1 MGFFSKDKPEPVETP
16 VVKNPNI
23 LLDDKAADALP
34 RRSSFFN
41 AMRTDAFVNHNIVE
55 NYVEF
60 WAALQVDKDA
70 DKWRVMHYMV
80 YDLDQRDGK
89 FVAES
94 VTKQDVPFA
103 EAVAQIAKKEYTA
116 RGLITHADF
125 DIEKK
130 YPAAQFP
137 EMKVHFYDLE
147 HYKTAANI
155 EGFAFGEY
163 NTPYKRVEGKVFS
176 DATFQRSEIR
186 NTILAVEQARNNPQ
200 VQAKIEGGIL
210 SDLFATASD
219 RAASLDN
226 ILKIGQ
232 VLGTMDGFADQVG
245 GFYVAIQQALKESV
259 TELKGSARKEEAER
273 FDKALANIASHADFA
288 RIEGLSPDEKADAV
302 QRAKDNAPSGRGSN
316 GFRKILDNLIPQMN
330 QNLDDAKSLGVH
342 VEPFQKFAAELELY
356 TNLLYASQNLAKLER
371 GFASASNSDTN
382 LITEIRQSVDRAQKK
397 FSDLGGTQDQMDK
410 LKAWVANPNKDP
422 IPGWVPGFL
431 TRYYTSR
438 GNVMA
443 KVQDRQAGLR
453 QVATMSVDVKPP
465 VTDAFNDPSAK
476 PAANGNDKPVVQPAA
491 TESNGDNFEK
501 YKNVTGTSRPPR
513 NPQP

>member
-1 MGFFSKDKPEPVETP
+1 MGFFGKDKPEPVETP

-80 YDLDQRDGK
+80 YDLDRRDGK
-89 FVAES
+89 FVSET

-103 EAVAQIAKKEYTA
+103 EAVAQVAKKEYTA

-125 DIEKK
+125 DIEKQ
-130 YPAAQFP
+130 YPPAQFP
-137 EMKVHFYDLE
+137 ELKVHFYDLE
-147 HYKTAANI
+147 HYKVAANI

-259 TELKGSARKEEAER
+259 TELKGSARKDEAER
-273 FDKALANIASHADFA
+273 FDKALANLASHADFA
-288 RIEGLSPDEKADAV
+288 RVEGLSPDEKADAV
-302 QRAKDNAPSGRGSN
+302 QRARDNAPSGRGN

-330 QNLDDAKSLGVH
+330 ENLDEAKSLGVH

-453 QVATMSVDVKPP
+453 QVNTMSVDVKPP
-465 VTDAFNDPSAK
+465 VTDEFNTPAK
-476 PAANGNDKPVVQPAA
+476 PAANGNDKPVATPAA
-491 TESNGDNFEK
+491 TDNADNFEK
-501 YKNVTGTSRPPR
+501 YKNITGTSRPPK
-513 NPQP
+513 P

>member
-1 MGFFSKDKPEPVETP
+1 MGFFGKDKPEPVEAP
-16 VVKNPNI
+16 AVKNPSI
-23 LLDDKAADALP
+23 LLDDKVADALP

-41 AMRTDAFVNHNIVE
+41 AMRSDAFVNHNIVE

-60 WAALQVDKDA
+60 WAALQVDKEA

-80 YDLDQRDGK
+80 YDLDRRDGK
-89 FVAES
+89 FVSET

-103 EAVAQIAKKEYTA
+103 EAVSQIAKKEYTA

-125 DIEKK
+125 DVEKQ

-147 HYKTAANI
+147 HYKVAANI

-163 NTPYKRVEGKVFS
+163 NTPYKRIEGKVFS

-186 NTILAVEQARNNPQ
+186 NTILAVEQARDNPQ

-245 GFYVAIQQALKESV
+245 GFYLAIQQALKESTV
-259 TELKGSARKEEAER
+259 ELKGSARKEEAER
-273 FDKALANIASHADFA
+273 FDKALASLASHADFA
-288 RIEGLSPDEKADAV
+288 RVEGLSPDEKEQAV
-302 QRAKDNAPSGRGSN
+302 ARAKENAPGGRGSN
-316 GFRKILDNLIPQMN
+316 GFRKILDGLIPQMN
-330 QNLDDAKSLGVH
+330 ANLDEAKSLGVH

-397 FSDLGGTQDQMDK
+397 FTDLGGTQDQMDK

-438 GNVMA
+438 GNVMT

-453 QVATMSVDVKPP
+453 QVNTMSVDVKPP

-476 PAANGNDKPVVQPAA
+476 PAANGNDKPVVQPAG
-491 TESNGDNFEK
+491 TEASGDNFEK